1 MTPEFDPEVEE
12 YSVNT
17 TNATNTVTAIAKD
30 GDASVE
36 ITVNGETEIE
46 SGSAATW
53 NDGENTVE
61 VKVTN
66 GDVSKTYTVIVNK
79 A

>member
-1 MTPEFDPEVEE
+1 MTPEFNPDVEE
-12 YSVNT
+12 YSVDT
-17 TNATNTVTAIAKD
+17 TNATNTVTAVAVD
-30 GDASVE
+30 ENAQVV
-36 ITVNGETEIE
+36 ITLNGETEIE

-53 NDGENTVE
+53 VDGENTVE
-61 VKVTN
+61 IEVTN

>member
-30 GDASVE
+30 GDASVG

-53 NDGENTVE
+53 SDGENTVE

-66 GDVSKTYTVIVNK
+66 GDVNKTYTVIVNK